1 MEKIKDFDFELN
13 LEFEGNKNPSE
24 AFIQLAKLYEKLIDF
39 DKHIAYNISVDSK
52 VEYDLVDIEF
62 GSIKTKIKQIF
73 INIPDDVLKDVL
85 NPSAWFGHLLVYVKH
100 RLLKSIENNELT
112 SKKDLDKITND
123 INLNIKKLA
132 PKNLMILE
140 VNNYYVLNT
149 INDITTQ
156 TKKLKKNEA
165 FSFKSK
171 KGIAKIDNRN
181 FVDMPKILKEMGD
194 ETFQQERVEILKI
207 KTMDLLSDNTYW
219 KLIREG
225 KTVDVKIL
233 DADWLEKYH
242 NRQFII
248 QPNDNL
254 KLQLKIIYTTS
265 HNFDKPKITYEALK
279 VIEIIPPKE
288 TEEDE
293 QTNLFLNT

>member
-1 MEKIKDFDFELN
+1 MTL
-13 LEFEGNKNPSE
+13 
-24 AFIQLAKLYEKLIDF
+24 Q
-39 DKHIAYNISVDSK
+39 H
-52 VEYDLVDIEF
+52 
-62 GSIKTKIKQIF
+62 KQ
-73 INIPDDVLKDVL
+73 
-85 NPSAWFGHLLVYVKH
+85 
-100 RLLKSIENNELT
+100 
-112 SKKDLDKITND
+112 
-123 INLNIKKLA
+123 
-132 PKNLMILE
+132 
-140 VNNYYVLNT
+140 
-149 INDITTQ
+149 
-156 TKKLKKNEA
+156 KKLKKDEA